1 MQPSGFPPHNLKLK
15 RGASIILL
23 RNIEPP
29 RLCNGTRFVIK
40 NMYTNVIE
48 AIIITGTFKGQE
60 VFIPKITMTTS
71 NYQFEFRRLQFPVR
85 LSFSM
90 TIKKSQGQTLK
101 VVGLD
106 LSTSCFSHGQL
117 YVGCSRV
124 INGDNL
130 YILSEG
136 GRTKNVVYKEALRK

>member
-1 MQPSGFPPHNLKLK
+1 MQWYQVSNKK
-15 RGASIILL
+15 
-23 RNIEPP
+23 
-29 RLCNGTRFVIK
+29 
-40 NMYTNVIE
+40 YTNVIE

-60 VFIPKITMTTS
+60 VFIPKIPMTTS

-90 TIKKSQGQTLK
+90 TINKSQGQALK

-124 INGDNL
+124 TNGDNL